1 MLLDSPAAATPHH
14 GRLDP
19 HLVTM
24 VRPRSFESEQYCRL
38 RQRLEDLSGA
48 RGLRVIAVTSAAAG
62 DGKTLTA
69 VNLAAVL
76 ARSPGARILLIDAD
90 LRHPSVGQRLGLTTD
105 GSWTDALG
113 GSDAKILDRV
123 ATVTAGLD
131 VLAANDSPGDPYD
144 ILRSGAFQ
152 RLIAEARR
160 RYDYVILDTPPAI
173 PVPDSALVG
182 KIVDGYLLVVA
193 ANITP
198 RALVRETLS
207 QFDPGAVVGLIFN
220 RDTRPLFGYESKAY
234 FQSYVRSLESA

>member
-1 MLLDSPAAATPHH
+1 MLLDTPATPNP

-24 VRPRSFESEQYCRL
+24 VRPRSFEAEQYCRL

-48 RGLRVIAVTSAAAG
+48 RGLRVLAVTSAAAG

-76 ARSPGARILLIDAD
+76 ARSPGSRILLIDAD
-90 LRHPSVGQRLGLTTD
+90 LRHPSVATRFGITG
-105 GSWTDALG
+105 GASWTDAIG
-113 GSDAKILDRV
+113 NPDAKIIERAV
-123 ATVTAGLD
+123 TVTPGLD
-131 VLAANDSPGDPYD
+131 VLVANESPNDPYD
-144 ILRSGAFQ
+144 ILRSATFQ
-152 RLIAEARR
+152 GLIAEARR

-173 PVPDSALVG
+173 PVPDSALLG
-182 KIVDGYLLVVA
+182 KTVDGYLLVVA
-193 ANITP
+193 ANVTP
-198 RALVRETLS
+198 RALVREALS
-207 QFDPGAVVGLIFN
+207 QFEPGAVVGLIFN

>member
-1 MLLDSPAAATPHH
+1 MLLDTPATPAPRP

-24 VRPRSFESEQYCRL
+24 VRPRSFEAEQYCRL

-48 RGLRVIAVTSAAAG
+48 RGLRVLAVTSAAAG

-90 LRHPSVGQRLGLTTD
+90 LRHPSVAARFGLKPD
-105 GSWTDALG
+105 GASWADAVG
-113 GSDAKILDRV
+113 VPESKIIDRAVTV
-123 ATVTAGLD
+123 APGLD
-131 VLAANDSPGDPYD
+131 VLVASESPNDPYD
-144 ILRSGAFQ
+144 ILRSATFQ

-173 PVPDSALVG
+173 PVPDSALLG
-182 KIVDGYLLVVA
+182 KTVDGYLLVVA

-198 RALVRETLS
+198 RALVREALS
-207 QFDPGAVVGLIFN
+207 QFEPGAVIGLIFN

-234 FQSYVRSLESA
+234 FQAYVRAQA

>member
-1 MLLDSPAAATPHH
+1 MLIDTPATPRP

-24 VRPRSFESEQYCRL
+24 VRPRSFEAEQYCRL

-48 RGLRVIAVTSAAAG
+48 RGLRVLAVTSAAAG

-76 ARSPGARILLIDAD
+76 ARSPGSRILLIDAD
-90 LRHPSVGQRLGLTTD
+90 LRHPSVAARFGIAPD
-105 GSWTDALG
+105 GASWTDAI
-113 GSDAKILDRV
+113 GSPDVKILDRAV
-123 ATVTAGLD
+123 PATPGLD
-131 VLAANDSPGDPYD
+131 VLVASESPTDPYD
-144 ILRSGAFQ
+144 ILRSATFQ

-173 PVPDSALVG
+173 PVPDSALLG
-182 KIVDGYLLVVA
+182 KTVDGYLLVVA

-198 RALVRETLS
+198 RALVREALS
-207 QFDPGAVVGLIFN
+207 QFEPGAVVGLIFN

>member
-1 MLLDSPAAATPHH
+1 VLLDTPATPRP

-38 RQRLEDLSGA
+38 RQRLEDLAGA
-48 RGLRVIAVTSAAAG
+48 RGLRVVAVTSAAAG

-90 LRHPSVGQRLGLTTD
+90 LRHPSVAKCFGISNEGLT
-105 GSWTDALG
+105 SWTEGMGTA
-113 GSDAKILDRV
+113 DAKIIERAISV
-123 ATVTAGLD
+123 APGLD
-131 VLAANDSPGDPYD
+131 VLVATESPTDPYD
-144 ILRSGAFQ
+144 ILRSATFQ
-152 RLIAEARR
+152 GLIAEARR

-173 PVPDSALVG
+173 PVPDSALLG
-182 KIVDGYLLVVA
+182 KTVDGYLLVVA

-198 RALVRETLS
+198 RALVREALS

-234 FQSYVRSLESA
+234 FQSYVRSLEHA

>member
-1 MLLDSPAAATPHH
+1 
-14 GRLDP
+14 
-19 HLVTM
+19 M

-38 RQRLEDLSGA
+38 RQRLEDLAGA

-90 LRHPSVGQRLGLTTD
+90 LRHPSVAKRFGLTAE
-105 GSWTDALG
+105 GSW
-113 GSDAKILDRV
+113 SDAASGADIHIIDRAV
-123 ATVTAGLD
+123 SVTPGLD
-131 VLAANDSPGDPYD
+131 VLVATESPSDPYD
-144 ILRSGAFQ
+144 ILRSATFQ

-173 PVPDSALVG
+173 PVPDSALLG
-182 KIVDGYLLVVA
+182 KTVDGYLLVVA

-198 RALVRETLS
+198 RALVREALS

-234 FQSYVRSLESA
+234 FQSYVRSLEHA

>member
-1 MLLDSPAAATPHH
+1 MLLDTPAPPHH

-19 HLVTM
+19 HLVAM
-24 VRPRSFESEQYCRL
+24 VRPRSFEAEQYCRL
-38 RQRLEDLSGA
+38 RQKLEDLAGA
-48 RGLRVIAVTSAAAG
+48 RGVRVIAVTSAAAG

-90 LRHPSVGQRLGLTTD
+90 LRHPSVAKRFGITAD
-105 GSWTDALG
+105 ESWTDAAG
-113 GSDAKILDRV
+113 RSGAGVLDRV
-123 ATVTAGLD
+123 VPVTTGLD
-131 VLAANDSPGDPYD
+131 VLVANESPSDPYD
-144 ILRSGAFQ
+144 ILRSAAFQ
-152 RLIAEARR
+152 NLVAEARR

-173 PVPDSALVG
+173 PVPDSALLG
-182 KIVDGYLLVVA
+182 KTVDGYLLVVA
-193 ANITP
+193 ANLTP
-198 RALVRETLS
+198 RALVREALS